1 MKIIPADVRI
11 ALIAPNKTVLDQ
23 PVIAV
28 LVIKYLYKIT
38 VIYNRDNS
46 IKKNKILIKK

>member
-1 MKIIPADVRI
+1 MPADVRI
-11 ALIAPNKTVLDQ
+11 ALIAPNSTVLDQ

-28 LVIKYLYKIT
+28 LVIKYLYKII
-38 VIYNRDNS
+38 VMYSRDNR